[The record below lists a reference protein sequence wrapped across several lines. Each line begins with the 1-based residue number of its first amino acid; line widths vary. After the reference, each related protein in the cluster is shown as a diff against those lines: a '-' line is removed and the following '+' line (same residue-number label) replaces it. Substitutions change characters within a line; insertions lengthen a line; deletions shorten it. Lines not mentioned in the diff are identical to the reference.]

1 MFILNFDLEFSY
13 ITILKIDCFFK
24 IPVVLKEAAG
34 IFVFYNIARGFNRG
48 LCLKLFI
55 YLCEDLGFEFKI

>member
-1 MFILNFDLEFSY
+1 M
-13 ITILKIDCFFK
+13 ILKIDCFFK